1 MFICLVLVIKKLYY
15 ECSIMTDFNQK
26 IYKNLKDILKDEGL
40 IDEKKVEEIAL
51 RQLKTGEPEEEI
63 IKSLRIISDQDLVKT
78 KAKFLKVEYV
88 DLENI
93 GFSPEALSLV
103 SENVASKYNLV
114 PYRLDPKTK
123 TLYVTMVNPL
133 DLETIEFLEMKTNLK
148 ISAGMSTEKQ
158 ITSFI
163 KEKYVREKS
172 ITSEVNKALDE
183 RKIDELVAKKAQE
196 KVAVEAPVAKIVSTI
211 LEYALKARAS
221 DIHLEPQEE
230 NVRVRYRIDGIL
242 QEKYLLPRNVHEA
255 VVSRIKILS
264 SLKIDEKRV
273 PQDGRFFFSAEG
285 MDVDLRVST
294 LPTTYGEK
302 VVMRLLKKSQKVPT
316 LPDLGLRGLALKN
329 LMNSIQ
335 RPHGIIIICGPTGS
349 GKTTTLYSILD
360 IVATSKVNVVTIE
373 DPVEYQMKGV
383 NQVQVNVQAGLTFAS
398 ALRSF
403 LRQDPNVIMVG
414 EIRDAETADL
424 AINAALTGHLVF
436 STLHTNDASGVPPR
450 LLDMGAEPFLLVSS
464 LNCVVGQRVLRRV
477 CKDCVSE
484 MEMTPEQ
491 ETEIKTT
498 LGPIYNMIEDKFKKE
513 GKKLM
518 IPKIVGCE
526 KCNNTGYMGRVA
538 IYEVMPINEKLSKLI
553 IEKATAS
560 QLQSTAMEDGM
571 LSMKQ
576 DGYAK
581 VLEGVTT
588 MEEVVRVAQY

>member
-1 MFICLVLVIKKLYY
+1 
-15 ECSIMTDFNQK
+15 MTDFNQK
-26 IYKNLKDILKDEGL
+26 IYKNLKDVLKSDGL
-40 IDEKKVEEIAL
+40 IDEKKAEEINL
-51 RQLKTGEPEEEI
+51 RQLKTGESEEEI
-63 IKSLRIISDQDLVKT
+63 IKSLRLVSDQDLVKA
-78 KAKFLKVEYV
+78 KAKYLKVEYV

-93 GFSPEALSLV
+93 GFSPEALSLI
-103 SENVASKYNLV
+103 SENVASKYNIV

-133 DLETIEFLEMKTNLK
+133 DLETLEFLEMKTNFK

-163 KEKYVREKS
+163 KEKYIREKS

-183 RKIDELVAKKAQE
+183 RKVDELVAKQARD

-221 DIHLEPQEE
+221 DIHIEPQEE
-230 NVRVRYRIDGIL
+230 NVRIRYRIDGIL

-329 LMNSIQ
+329 LMDSIR

-477 CKDCVSE
+477 CKDCISE
-484 MEMTPEQ
+484 MEMTPDQ
-491 ETEIKTT
+491 ENEIKNT
-498 LGPIYNMIEDKFKKE
+498 LGPIYNMIEEKFKKE
-513 GKKLM
+513 GKKMM

-538 IYEVMPINEKLSKLI
+538 IYEVMPVNEKLSKLI
-553 IEKATAS
+553 IEKTSAS
-560 QLQSTAMEDGM
+560 EIQRAAMEDGM